1 MAASTSDISAVIDLI
16 NRSQTQRERLLVAIV
31 GPPGSGKST
40 LAAAV
45 VDQLNAAASDQAA
58 LVPMDGYHLDNEELV
73 ALGLLQRKGAPDTFD
88 AESLLELITQ
98 IRAASTDIRYPTF
111 DRNLDAT
118 VPNGGLLKREI
129 PIVVIEG
136 NYLLLDKPVW
146 RQLKAQFD
154 LSVFLQPSK
163 SELERRLIDRWLHY
177 GFSPQEARRKALGN
191 DMVNAELVLSSSLPA
206 DLCLTQNGERVD
218 QAAV

>member
-1 MAASTSDISAVIDLI
+1 M
-16 NRSQTQRERLLVAIV
+16 VAIV

-45 VDQLNAAASDQAA
+45 VDQLNAEASDQAT

-73 ALGLLQRKGAPDTFD
+73 ALGLLRRKGAPATFD

-98 IRAASTDIRYPTF
+98 IRTANLDIRYPTF

-146 RQLKAQFD
+146 RQLKALFD
-154 LSVFLQPSK
+154 LSVFLQPSR

-177 GFSPQEARRKALGN
+177 GFSPQEARRKALDN

-206 DLCLTQNGERVD
+206 DLCLTQSGERID